1 MPNCGLDKLEHI
13 KMYCLEKKYIYIL
26 YKERSTFVS
35 IKHKIAA
42 RGSLYVVF
50 ISTNWSFC
58 VKESRQNERSFAL
71 CSLNV
76 NKV

>member
-1 MPNCGLDKLEHI
+1 MPNCGLNKLEHI
-13 KMYCLEKKYIYIL
+13 KMYSLEKKYIYIL

-50 ISTNWSFC
+50 KSKKMELLCKRISS
-58 VKESRQNERSFAL
+58 K
-71 CSLNV
+71 
-76 NKV
+76 

>member
-1 MPNCGLDKLEHI
+1 MPNCGLNKLEHI

-42 RGSLYVVF
+42 RGSLYVD
-50 ISTNWSFC
+50 
-58 VKESRQNERSFAL
+58 
-71 CSLNV
+71 CSI
-76 NKV
+76 